1 MQKLQK
7 FSNFIREANVAQDF
21 KAPKDSDDEVIKYK
35 PRSKGEEEFVAQH
48 KITKADAEPKGQE
61 HVFNG
66 DRKEVKEEVE
76 DEKKKLIEGVLDTLR
91 KIVKEKQAQQVKFK
105 NGKKMT
111 VDMQTANMIVNS
123 IEKRITKPELK
134 KKVEMMLDKDPNGF
148 MKVLDIMNKN

>member
-1 MQKLQK
+1 MKQ
-7 FSNFIREANVAQDF
+7 
-21 KAPKDSDDEVIKYK
+21 
-35 PRSKGEEEFVAQH
+35 